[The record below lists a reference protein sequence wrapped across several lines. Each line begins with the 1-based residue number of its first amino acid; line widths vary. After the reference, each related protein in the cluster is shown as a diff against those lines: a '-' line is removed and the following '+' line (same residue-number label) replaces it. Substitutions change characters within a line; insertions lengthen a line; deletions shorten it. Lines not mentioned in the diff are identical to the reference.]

1 VRIARF
7 ARGDGVAYGIVEGED
22 AAATIAEL
30 HGHPFGVD
38 PGAVRLTGRVYPLAE
53 VRLLAPVL
61 PSKVIGF
68 SAAGGVAGQLFLK
81 PSTAVTGPSDAIRYP
96 VKLAD
101 RVTFSGQLAVI
112 IGRLCHQV
120 PRERAEEVVFGYSCA
135 SDVTAGGLDM
145 TRAKGFDTF
154 CPLGPW
160 METGAL
166 PADFVITTEVNGAV
180 RASSQTAPDV
190 PELIAYVSE
199 VMTLLPGDVLL
210 TGPAGDGGQL
220 GPGDEVAVTI
230 GGIGTLTSRVIA
242 G

>member
-1 VRIARF
+1 
-7 ARGDGVAYGIVEGED
+7 
-22 AAATIAEL
+22 
-30 HGHPFGVD
+30 
-38 PGAVRLTGRVYPLAE
+38 
-53 VRLLAPVL
+53 
-61 PSKVIGF
+61 
-68 SAAGGVAGQLFLK
+68 
-81 PSTAVTGPSDAIRYP
+81 
-96 VKLAD
+96 
-101 RVTFSGQLAVI
+101 
-112 IGRLCHQV
+112 
-120 PRERAEEVVFGYSCA
+120 
-135 SDVTAGGLDM
+135 
-145 TRAKGFDTF
+145 
-154 CPLGPW
+154 